1 MNLYWTV
8 VPGASWTVTPQSG
21 LLCLYGVRSSA
32 RAFLGS
38 HLPRAAMFP
47 TLLNGSFI
55 SLSIHSEE
63 TSAAKQKPGLV
74 ITHILIV
81 SPKTVLVTGTS
92 CLKVMSAAANEQTA
106 PEPSRFTTRRNVGA
120 GQADVSVS
128 APADMLAG
136 VSVVLAGVSVVLAGV
151 LAVVLS
157 GVSVSQPSS
166 SVSVSVLVAELVA
179 ALVDVLVTV
188 LACVLVVVL
197 SVMLLDVLLDTL
209 SDVLSGMLVVV
220 PLAEQADVT
229 ISPLVDALAA
239 VLEVVLSDALSGVLV
254 VVPLAEQA
262 DVTISPLGDALAGVL
277 EAVLLDVLSEML
289 SDVLSGV
296 LVVVP
301 LAEQA
306 DVTISPLV
314 DALAAVLAGVLAVVL
329 SAVLL
334 AVLTTAVLSSVLAGV
349 LSRVLA
355 GMLVAVPLAEQADV
369 TESTLVDVTGSTL
382 AEVPGV
388 ALVIVPTVVP
398 GVGLGVPPVRSG
410 QIPLPVRRSLGYSTL
425 ERPFLRVTVTPP
437 LPSAVKAVQL
447 ITSMSAW
454 LAVKPVADEPR
465 VTVFDDEDPLL
476 VYTPTTW

>member
-262 DVTISPLGDALAGVL
+262 DVTISPL
-277 EAVLLDVLSEML
+277 
-289 SDVLSGV
+289 
-296 LVVVP
+296 
-301 LAEQA
+301 
-306 DVTISPLV
+306 V